1 MSDKET
7 LSFDNT
13 SIRMNSEEKG
23 GGLLGDQN
31 NKFVFQFQKP
41 RGLIQKNTVLI
52 KQHDIFGLKSGK
64 ISCILFEGGNEDLI
78 CILLSHAFLEKPSAQ
93 KWV

>member
-1 MSDKET
+1 
-7 LSFDNT
+7 
-13 SIRMNSEEKG
+13 MNGEG
-23 GGLLGDQN
+23 RAGAYLGVKTTN
-31 NKFVFQFQKP
+31 WYFNFKSP
-41 RGLIQKNTVLI
+41 RGLIWKNTVLI
-52 KQHDIFGLKSGK
+52 KQHNIFGLKSGK